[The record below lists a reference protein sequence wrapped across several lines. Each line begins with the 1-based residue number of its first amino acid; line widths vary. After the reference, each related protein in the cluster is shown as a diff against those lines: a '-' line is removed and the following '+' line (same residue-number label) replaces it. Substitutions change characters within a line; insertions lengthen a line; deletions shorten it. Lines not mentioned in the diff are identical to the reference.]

1 MHEFRLVLIHYSPC
15 VDGSH
20 PARRGRGGREDTA
33 GCVVGRGGGVE
44 QAEVVAAAE
53 VPVSAVH
60 RAVLQV
66 VGQADAPLPQQETC
80 KDSAS
85 YMVT

>member
-1 MHEFRLVLIHYSPC
+1 MQQVTFI
-15 VDGSH
+15 
-20 PARRGRGGREDTA
+20 
-33 GCVVGRGGGVE
+33 
-44 QAEVVAAAE
+44 QEVVAAAE

-66 VGQADAPLPQQETC
+66 VGQTDAPLPQQETC